1 MEQPSFASLEFQ
13 NKKRKTRREAFLE
26 RMDALIPWKR
36 LEERIRPHYPKAGR
50 GRQPYDLSVMLR
62 VHIVQVCYNL
72 SDPGMEDLLYEAES
86 VRRFVGLGLTGPLPD
101 ESTILHFRHLLERHN
116 LGQGLFTEV
125 KEYLAEQ
132 GVWLKEG
139 TIVDATIIEAPSSA
153 KNRSGQRDPEMRQV
167 KNGNQYHFGMKL
179 HIGTDAATG
188 LVHSFTTTSANVHD
202 VTQAHRLLHGGETQ
216 VWADAGYMGVQKRE
230 ENLGLALAWQVA
242 LRPGRRRK
250 LEPNSPEARAER
262 TKASVR
268 AKVEHPFLKV
278 KGLLG
283 YANSLPPSPIG
294 GTLPGSGQDQ
304 RAVGVTAGP
313 DQPDHRPTLPSHLT
327 QGVVGPNLVRKHPGT
342 QTQRQTGPR
351 SPKTAKKRDP
361 NPTKTSNA
369 RGYRLAASY
378 SEFP

>member
-1 MEQPSFASLEFQ
+1 MLSGVPEQ
-13 NKKRKTRREAFLE
+13 EAQDPP
-26 RMDALIPWKR
+26 RGIPGADGRPDFPWER

-86 VRRFVGLGLTGPLPD
+86 VRRFVGLRLIDPLPD

-139 TIVDATIIEAPSSA
+139 TIVDATIIEAPSST

-167 KNGNQYHFGMKL
+167 KKGNQYHFGMKL

-202 VTQAHRLLHGGETQ
+202 VTQAHRLLRGGETQ
-216 VWADAGYMGVQKRE
+216 VWGDAGYLGVQKRE

-250 LEPNSPEARAER
+250 LEPDSPEARAER

-278 KGLLG
+278 KGLFG
-283 YANSLPPSPIG
+283 YAK
-294 GTLPGSGQDQ
+294 
-304 RAVGVTAGP
+304 
-313 DQPDHRPTLPSHLT
+313 
-327 QGVVGPNLVRKHPGT
+327 VRYRGL
-342 QTQRQTGPR
+342 
-351 SPKTAKKRDP
+351 AK
-361 NPTKTSNA
+361 NTE
-369 RGYRLAASY
+369 RLALLLGLTIAPRYPATS
-378 SEFP
+378 PRG

>member
-1 MEQPSFASLEFQ
+1 MGTLKQPSFASLEFQ

-26 RMDALIPWKR
+26 R

-86 VRRFVGLGLTGPLPD
+86 VRRFVGLRLIDPLPD

-139 TIVDATIIEAPSSA
+139 TIVDATIIEAPSST

-167 KNGNQYHFGMKL
+167 KKGNQYHFGMKQ

-216 VWADAGYMGVQKRE
+216 VWGDAGYLGVQKRE

-250 LEPNSPEARAER
+250 LKPDSPEAQAER

-278 KGLLG
+278 KGLFG
-283 YANSLPPSPIG
+283 YAK
-294 GTLPGSGQDQ
+294 
-304 RAVGVTAGP
+304 
-313 DQPDHRPTLPSHLT
+313 
-327 QGVVGPNLVRKHPGT
+327 VRYRGL
-342 QTQRQTGPR
+342 
-351 SPKTAKKRDP
+351 AK
-361 NPTKTSNA
+361 NTE
-369 RGYRLAASY
+369 RLALLLGLTNLTIAPRYPATS
-378 SEFP
+378 PRG